1 MSEKYFNNI
10 GKQWI
15 KVFLTFSCSPD
26 LAQVQQLPAILTQH
40 LRLTTTV
47 SIIRR
52 RDIVEQQVSVLI
64 SSVKQIRFT
73 PFTSSVS
80 SQQLIL
86 QPDLY

>member
-1 MSEKYFNNI
+1 MPIYYWGKKMSEKYFNNI

-15 KVFLTFSCSPD
+15 KVFLTFSSSPD

-47 SIIRR
+47 SIIRC

-64 SSVKQIRFT
+64 SSVKQI
-73 PFTSSVS
+73 
-80 SQQLIL
+80 
-86 QPDLY
+86 